1 MGTRERHSG
10 LEEDVD
16 AVWLAGCWL
25 VQMLTG
31 HGGHGLPVIGGHG
44 WFWGR
49 VPESDGCGLHEK
61 VGACGTVGLVWAL
74 ISHGG
79 RGRRSKAD
87 MAGTGNRY
95 RGKDGGKVMAD
106 TACRS

>member
-1 MGTRERHSG
+1 MLCVRIVRVGYGWMSTRERHSG

-16 AVWLAGCWL
+16 AVWLAGWL

-31 HGGHGLPVIGGHG
+31 HGG
-44 WFWGR
+44 
-49 VPESDGCGLHEK
+49 
-61 VGACGTVGLVWAL
+61 
-74 ISHGG
+74 

-87 MAGTGNRY
+87 TAGTGNRY

-106 TACRS
+106 MACRS